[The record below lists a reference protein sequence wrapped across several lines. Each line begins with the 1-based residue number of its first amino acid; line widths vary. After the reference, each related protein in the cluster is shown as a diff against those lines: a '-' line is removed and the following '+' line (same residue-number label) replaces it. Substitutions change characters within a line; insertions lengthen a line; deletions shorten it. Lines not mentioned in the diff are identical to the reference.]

1 MTRRSIR
8 LRLTAWFA
16 AVLGVVLVALV
27 AAVWWALTDSVT
39 DTIDSSLA
47 DRVAAVERF
56 LSQPGTSQAV
66 EELREDLREYAALDP
81 GWAMIRIEDADGV
94 VLYRSEGF
102 MVPRVAGGSSPA
114 ARYLDVSVR
123 GQAMRVLTARIL
135 VRDRPYVVDVA
146 LPTGELQEVIAEFR
160 VVVLVLIPLGIV
172 AAALGGYW
180 ISGRALAP
188 VDRITS
194 TARSITAE
202 RLDRRLD
209 VPATGDE
216 LQRLSET
223 LNAMLDRLSASFED
237 VRRFTADAS
246 HELRTPVSVI
256 RTTAEVALRQT
267 RTADE
272 YRAVLADVLGEA
284 ERASRLVED
293 LLLLARTDAGVDQA
307 AREPVDLDALLSDVQ
322 ARLAAHADARKLTLT
337 VERPAGPA
345 VASLDRAAMVRLLWI
360 LVDNAVKYTPAPGSV
375 TVALEKVS
383 GTIASARTGMVP
395 GTMTGDGAAVVLTV
409 RDTGIGIAAEDQR
422 RVFDRFYRTDPARSR
437 DSGGAGLGLA
447 IAKSIVE
454 RHGGRITIDSEPG
467 KGSCV
472 TVELPGD

>member
-1 MTRRSIR
+1 MTRWSIR
-8 LRLTAWFA
+8 ARLTAWFA
-16 AVLGVVLVALV
+16 GVLGVVLVALV

-47 DRVAAVERF
+47 DRVAAIERF
-56 LSQPGTSQAV
+56 LSQPGTSQAA
-66 EELREDLREYAALDP
+66 EELRDDLREYVALDP
-81 GWAMIRIEDADGV
+81 GWALIRIEDADRV
-94 VLYRSEGF
+94 VLYKSEGF
-102 MVPRVAGGSSPA
+102 AVPRLSGRA
-114 ARYLDVSVR
+114 ATGTPEYLDVSMRGEAVR
-123 GQAMRVLTARIL
+123 LLTARIM
-135 VRDRPYVVDVA
+135 VRGQPYRVDVA
-146 LPTGELQEVIAEFR
+146 LPTGELQEVLAEFQA
-160 VVVLVLIPLGIV
+160 VVLVLIPLGIV

-188 VDRITS
+188 VDRVTS
-194 TARSITAE
+194 TARSITADH
-202 RLDRRLD
+202 LDQRLD

-267 RTADE
+267 RPSGE
-272 YRAVLADVLGEA
+272 YRAALEDVLREA
-284 ERASRLVED
+284 ERASALVED
-293 LLLLARTDAGVDQA
+293 LLLLARSDAGTDQPVREATDVAAIVDGM
-307 AREPVDLDALLSDVQ
+307 RP
-322 ARLAAHADARKLTLT
+322 RLAAHADARGLTLSVRCPDT
-337 VERPAGPA
+337 PA
-345 VASLDRAAMVRLLWI
+345 VANADRAAVARLVWM
-360 LVDNAVKYTPAPGSV
+360 LVDNAVKYTPAPGAIAV
-375 TVALEKVS
+375 TLETGSDPNS
-383 GTIASARTGMVP
+383 GIGPS
-395 GTMTGDGAAVVLTV
+395 VVLTV
-409 RDTGIGIAAEDQR
+409 RDTGIGMAPEQQA

-472 TVELPGD
+472 TVELPGAG

>member
-39 DTIDSSLA
+39 DTIDGSLA

-56 LSQPGTSQAV
+56 LSQPGTSQAA

-81 GWAMIRIEDADGV
+81 GWAMIRIEDADGT
-94 VLYRSEGF
+94 VLYKSEGF
-102 MVPRVAGGSSPA
+102 VVVRVAGGSAPA

-135 VRDRPYVVDVA
+135 VRGRPYVVDVA
-146 LPTGELQEVIAEFR
+146 LPTGELQEVLAEFQ

-194 TARSITAE
+194 TARSITADH
-202 RLDRRLD
+202 LDRRLD

-223 LNAMLDRLSASFED
+223 LNAMLDRLSGSFED

-246 HELRTPVSVI
+246 HELRTPVSVM

-267 RTADE
+267 RSPEE
-272 YRAVLADVLGEA
+272 YRAALEDVLRDA
-284 ERASRLVED
+284 ERASTLIED

-307 AREPVDLDALLSDVQ
+307 AREPIDLGALLSDMQ
-322 ARLAAHADARKLTLT
+322 ARLAAHGEARGLT
-337 VERPAGPA
+337 VSIEPPGIPAFA
-345 VASLDRAAMVRLLWI
+345 VVDHAAIVRLIWI

-375 TVALEKVS
+375 TVALEKEP
-383 GTIASARTGMVP
+383 GTISDGR
-395 GTMTGDGAAVVLTV
+395 GTITVTV
-409 RDTGIGIAAEDQR
+409 RDTGIGVAPEEQT

-437 DSGGAGLGLA
+437 DSGGAGLGLSIARA
-447 IAKSIVE
+447 IVA
-454 RHGGRITIDSEPG
+454 RHGGQITIDSAPG
-467 KGSCV
+467 QGSCV
-472 TVELPGD
+472 RVVLSGSG